1 MEIIVVLAVVV
12 VLGYLAY
19 NKIEKAKNESQKDTI
34 WTAPEV
40 VKVQETV
47 KEEVKAVV
55 ETLDVNKDGKVNL
68 DDAKE
73 VVKRGRKKKA
83 S

>member
-1 MEIIVVLAVVV
+1 MEIIVFLAVVV
-12 VLGYLAY
+12 VLGYLVY
-19 NKIEKAKNESQKDTI
+19 TRIEKTKNEQEKDTI
-34 WTAPEV
+34 WAAPEV

-47 KEEVKAVV
+47 KEEVKTVV
-55 ETLDVNKDGKVNL
+55 EKLDVNKDGKVNL

>member
-1 MEIIVVLAVVV
+1 MEIIVFLAVVV
-12 VLGYLAY
+12 VLGYLVY
-19 NKIEKAKNESQKDTI
+19 TRIEKAKNEQEKDTI
-34 WTAPEV
+34 WAAPEV

-47 KEEVKAVV
+47 KEEVKTVV
-55 ETLDVNKDGKVNL
+55 EKLDVNKDGKVNL

>member
-1 MEIIVVLAVVV
+1 MEIIVILAVVV

-19 NKIEKAKNESQKDTI
+19 NKIEKAKTESQKDTI

>member
-1 MEIIVVLAVVV
+1 MEIIVVLAIVV

>member
-1 MEIIVVLAVVV
+1 MEIIVVLAIVV

-19 NKIEKAKNESQKDTI
+19 NKIEKSKNESQKNTI

>member
-19 NKIEKAKNESQKDTI
+19 NKIEKSKNESQKNTI

>member
-1 MEIIVVLAVVV
+1 MEIIIVLAVVV

>member
-1 MEIIVVLAVVV
+1 MEIIVILAVVV

>member
-1 MEIIVVLAVVV
+1 MEIIVILAIVVI
-12 VLGYLAY
+12 LGYLAY

>member
-1 MEIIVVLAVVV
+1 M
-12 VLGYLAY
+12 AY
-19 NKIEKAKNESQKDTI
+19 TKIEKSKTETPTDTI
-34 WTAPEV
+34 WQAPEV

-47 KEEVKAVV
+47 KEEVKVV
-55 ETLDVNKDGKVNL
+55 AEKLDVNKDGKVNL

>member
-1 MEIIVVLAVVV
+1 MEIIVILAIVV